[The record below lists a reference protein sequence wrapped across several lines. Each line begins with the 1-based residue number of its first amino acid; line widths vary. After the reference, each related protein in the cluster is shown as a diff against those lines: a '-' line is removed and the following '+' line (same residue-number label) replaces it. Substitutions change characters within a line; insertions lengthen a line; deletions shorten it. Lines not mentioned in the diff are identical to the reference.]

1 MLPVLQGKA
10 DGPLHDAL
18 YWDGASGPWAI
29 REGKWKLVFSK
40 SEKLEL
46 YDLEA
51 DIGEKNDLAD
61 QHQEVVQR
69 LQEKFKAWRNQM
81 APRIR
86 RPRRN
91 RNRPAPQN

>member
-1 MLPVLQGKA
+1 
-10 DGPLHDAL
+10 
-18 YWDGASGPWAI
+18 
-29 REGKWKLVFSK
+29 VFSK

-61 QHQEVVQR
+61 Q
-69 LQEKFKAWRNQM
+69 QEKFKAWRNQM